1 MDIERFK
8 KFTILHSN
16 DMHGDFLAEAKGEHG
31 HVIGGMSLLSGYIN
45 KVRQEEKN
53 VLFVIAG
60 DMLQGSMIDTEYK
73 GLSTIEI
80 MNYLAPDV
88 VSLGN
93 HELDYGL
100 PHLLV
105 LEKMANFPIVNAN
118 LYIKKYNKR
127 LMNPYVILNVDGFD
141 IMFIGII
148 TEEVIKKLRR
158 DTSIG
163 TFISLE
169 DAAAEVGKI
178 CNAYK
183 TEDID
188 LTVLLTHIGFEE
200 DKKLAAMLDPE
211 WGVDLIIGGHSH
223 TFLEQPAEVNNIL
236 IAQAG
241 VGTDQIG
248 RFDIIVDDN
257 TNSIVEWKWQLL
269 PVNNKLAEPD
279 PELEKLIAT
288 FSGEVDRKYNRLIGR
303 LARKL
308 THPQREEETELGN
321 LTADIFAK
329 LDKFDVVFVGSG
341 SIRGTELGPLVTL
354 SELKKVYPYD
364 DVLYKFRV
372 TGTQLVQIFTHLMK
386 PENRIPG
393 ESQCFQVS
401 RGIQAVYSDIQNSLE
416 SLSIHGQ
423 PVRSNQQYTICL
435 EGYHYQN
442 SVSHLSVTHEELT
455 KLGDPKV
462 VTTSAMDVFEE
473 YFSHHQ
479 NINSQIENR
488 LLYRYHNFRSMPADF
503 TRTDVSEQVAN

>member
-1 MDIERFK
+1 MTTTERFK

-16 DMHGDFLAEAKGEHG
+16 DMHGDFLAEATGLAEG

-53 VLFVIAG
+53 VLFVISG
-60 DMLQGSMIDTEYK
+60 DMLQGSTIDSEHK

-88 VSLGN
+88 VTLGN

-100 PHLLV
+100 PNLLF

-127 LMNPYVILNVDGFD
+127 LMNPYLILNVDGFD

-148 TEEVIKKLRR
+148 TEEALRALKR
-158 DTSIG
+158 DQSIG

-169 DAAAEVGKI
+169 DAASEVGKI

-183 TEDID
+183 NEDID
-188 LTVLLTHIGFEE
+188 LTVLMTHIGFEE
-200 DKKLAAMLDPE
+200 DKKLAALLDPE

-248 RFDIIVDDN
+248 RFDIVVDDD

-269 PVNNKLAEPD
+269 PVDNNLAGPD
-279 PELEKLIAT
+279 PEIEKLIAT
-288 FSGEVDRKYNRLIGR
+288 FKEGVDRKYNRLIGR
-303 LARKL
+303 LAHKL
-308 THPQREEETELGN
+308 THPRREEETELGN
-321 LTADIFAK
+321 LFADIFAQ
-329 LDKFDVVFVGSG
+329 LDSLDVVFVSSG
-341 SIRGTELGPLVTL
+341 AIRGKELGPLVTL
-354 SELKKVYPYD
+354 NDMKTVYPYD
-364 DVLYKFRV
+364 DTLYKFRV
-372 TGTQLVQIFTHLMK
+372 TGVHLVKIFTHIMRQ
-386 PENRIPG
+386 ENRIAG
-393 ESQCFQVS
+393 QSQYFQVNK
-401 RGIQAVYSDIQNSLE
+401 GIKAVYSDVLHRLE
-416 SLSIHGQ
+416 SLSINGE
-423 PVRSNQQYTICL
+423 SIKDDNQYTICMD
-435 EGYHYQN
+435 GYRYHN
-442 SVSHLSVTHEELT
+442 SESNLGITHQELGT
-455 KLGDPKV
+455 PKV
-462 VTTSAMDVFEE
+462 ITTSCQDVIEE

-479 NINSQIENR
+479 NLDSHIEGR
-488 LLYRYHNFRSMPADF
+488 LVYK
-503 TRTDVSEQVAN
+503 